1 MAESIMQNDKASY
14 LSGRTDWLEKH
25 HIFGGANRKL
35 SEKYGLWVWLTH
47 DEHNE
52 PPHGVHHNI
61 QAMRELQKQGQLA
74 FMAAYP
80 DKDFQAIFGRNYL

>member
-25 HIFGGANRKL
+25 HIFGGANRRL

-52 PPHGVHHNI
+52 PPYGVHHNI
-61 QAMRELQKQGQLA
+61 QAMRELQRQGQLA